1 MQSVTIRRGFRRTK
15 KGCHFAAIVENGGLQ
30 FLDGHPQAS
39 YEGRRNG
46 FETYSLAVPKGTL
59 WLEFIKDDRT
69 EMVLVRRAGNS
80 TPIQGFSSF
89 GLARRWVQR
98 LSSQGPELV
107 SSAAVEGDGQV
118 GDQSA
123 LGGHFP
129 EFRLSSAKRGT
140 GGCRRPSAP
149 TV

>member
-15 KGCHFAAIVENGGLQ
+15 KGCHFAAIVEKGSLQ
-30 FLDGHPQAS
+30 FLDQHPQAS

-46 FETYSLAVPKGTL
+46 FETYSLTVSRGTL

-89 GLARRWVQR
+89 KLARSWVKQR
-98 LSSQGPELV
+98 CSCG
-107 SSAAVEGDGQV
+107 
-118 GDQSA
+118 
-123 LGGHFP
+123 
-129 EFRLSSAKRGT
+129 
-140 GGCRRPSAP
+140 SAP
-149 TV
+149 ALRNGGA

>member
-15 KGCHFAAIVENGGLQ
+15 NGCHFAAIVEKGSLQ

-46 FETYSLAVPKGTL
+46 LETYALTMPKGTL
-59 WLEFIKDDRT
+59 WLEFIKHKGT

-89 GLARRWVQR
+89 KGARAWMEQRFPCRPATVNPMAAASGLCPAESWP
-98 LSSQGPELV
+98 LPSS
-107 SSAAVEGDGQV
+107 
-118 GDQSA
+118 
-123 LGGHFP
+123 LGVCGETWTANTRCILTP
-129 EFRLSSAKRGT
+129 
-140 GGCRRPSAP
+140 
-149 TV
+149 